1 MTIDA
6 STVVT
11 RTDGNARINEP
22 FAPERKTSGKKAK
35 TTANVDVKM
44 DPATS
49 FTPAIVPLSGLSYF
63 SSASKYYR

>member
-1 MTIDA
+1 MDA

-22 FAPERKTSGKKAK
+22 FAPDRKTSGRKAN
-35 TTANVDVKM
+35 TTASVDVKM

-63 SSASKYYR
+63 SFVLKYYH